1 MLYRLLPQ
9 EIALFIEQ
17 DRGVGKRHP
26 TNLPPRPS
34 ITKWDGCVILSRM
47 TTPAVAYCEAAPFGR
62 MALLASADGLTAL
75 LFASQVELPPETVA
89 EPGQALAAEGAR
101 QLLEYLDGGRQ
112 AFDLPI
118 DWSAMPPAQAVVL
131 KLVNQIPYGQVRT
144 YGEIALA
151 LGKPGASRAV
161 GNANARNPL
170 PLIIPCHRV
179 MGADGGLRGYGG
191 PGGIPTKAWLLQFEG
206 ALLVP

>member
-1 MLYRLLPQ
+1 
-9 EIALFIEQ
+9 
-17 DRGVGKRHP
+17 
-26 TNLPPRPS
+26 
-34 ITKWDGCVILSRM
+34 M

-62 MALLASADGLTAL
+62 MALLATDAGLTAL
-75 LFASQVELPPETVA
+75 LFASQVELPPETRA
-89 EPGQALAAEGAR
+89 APGQALAAEGAR
-101 QLLEYLDGGRQ
+101 QLLEYLAGERTT
-112 AFDLPI
+112 FDLSI
-118 DWSAMPPAQAVVL
+118 DWNTMPPAQAAVL

-144 YGEIALA
+144 YGEIAVA

>member
-1 MLYRLLPQ
+1 MNP
-9 EIALFIEQ
+9 
-17 DRGVGKRHP
+17 
-26 TNLPPRPS
+26 
-34 ITKWDGCVILSRM
+34 
-47 TTPAVAYCEAAPFGR
+47 PAVTHCDAAPFGR
-62 MALLASADGLTAL
+62 MAVLSSEAGLTAL
-75 LFASQVELPPETVA
+75 LFALQMELPAETTDA
-89 EPGQALAAEGAR
+89 TGQAIAAEGAR
-101 QLLEYLDGGRQ
+101 QLVEYLHGDRQ

-118 DWSAMPPAQAVVL
+118 DWQSMPASQAEVL
-131 KLVNQIPYGQVRT
+131 QLVNQIPYGQVRT
-144 YGEIALA
+144 YGQIAIA

-179 MGADGGLRGYGG
+179 MGADGSFRGYGG